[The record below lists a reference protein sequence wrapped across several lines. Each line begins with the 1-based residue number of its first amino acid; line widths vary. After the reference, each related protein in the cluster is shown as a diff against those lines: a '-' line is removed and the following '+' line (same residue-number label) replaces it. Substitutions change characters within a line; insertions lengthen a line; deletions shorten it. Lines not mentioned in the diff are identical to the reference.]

1 MNETMII
8 WFSVITLV
16 LLAFVLRAI
25 EKFRE
30 TNWNSEKPIKLIEM
44 AKEKELF
51 YCPGD
56 EWFDTDED

>member
-1 MNETMII
+1 MNEAMII
-8 WFSVITLV
+8 WFSVIALV

-30 TNWNSEKPIKLIEM
+30 ENAHPNKPVRYFEM
-44 AKEKELF
+44 ARERDVF

-56 EWFDTDED
+56 DWSDIDD